1 MKVILLSDVKKVGKK
16 GEIVEVSIG
25 YANNFLFPKKLA
37 VMFTP
42 RGEEILAEEVEDKR
56 LKEESKK
63 EAANELAKQLEK
75 ITLEFKAK
83 VGKDGKMFGTI
94 SLKQIE
100 DELKNKHAITIDKR
114 KFVDKITIDRLGH
127 YKLRNELHKGVFG
140 IVNIHVSEEK

>member
-94 SLKQIE
+94 SPKQIE
-100 DELKNKHAITIDKR
+100 DELNNKHAITIDKR

-140 IVNIHVSEEK
+140 IVNIHVIEEK